1 MGFPAAQ
8 RGLGDVRIE
17 RHDRTHA
24 HRGEWCGRSSAAP
37 ETCRRRRA
45 RQTSERRHWRNG
57 GEVGGAGSCAAAIQ
71 CVQNSADEKFGE
83 ARHRRRGGANMGFLE
98 WATSPWG
105 QRVPIHI
112 AWFLI
117 WVAAIAGLLFLMVH
131 ATYVRYFAKHKEFAG
146 SASPLI
152 AARIPERIPRHSLT
166 ARLFHWIMAAA
177 MFTLLFTAFLPKV
190 GVQFDWVTYHWI
202 AGSVLTVS
210 IIFHIIHASFFM
222 DFWSIW
228 PDSIDL
234 RDAARRIRRFLGKPA
249 PPPDRFAKYP
259 LENKLY
265 HGAIIAA
272 GLSAIV
278 TGVFMMFRVR
288 TIFFPR
294 NPYLFGDMTWGMM
307 YVLHGLAGVG
317 LIALIMVH
325 VYFGLRPEKRAIT
338 KSMIFGWMSRDFYL
352 EEHDPRRWPLEDPS
366 SSPNPGGAEPEG
378 LRDAG

>member
-1 MGFPAAQ
+1 MDPLQ
-8 RGLGDVRIE
+8 
-17 RHDRTHA
+17 
-24 HRGEWCGRSSAAP
+24 W
-37 ETCRRRRA
+37 
-45 RQTSERRHWRNG
+45 
-57 GEVGGAGSCAAAIQ
+57 AI
-71 CVQNSADEKFGE
+71 D
-83 ARHRRRGGANMGFLE
+83 
-98 WATSPWG
+98 PWG
-105 QRVPIHI
+105 KNVPIHI

-117 WVAAIAGLLFLMVH
+117 WVAAIAGLLFFMVH
-131 ATYVRYFAKHKEFAG
+131 ATYVRYFAKAKEFEG
-146 SASPLI
+146 SVSPAV
-152 AARIPERIPRHSLT
+152 AARIPEHVPRHSLT
-166 ARLFHWIMAAA
+166 ARLFHWIMAAS

-190 GVQFDWVTYHWI
+190 GFQFDWVTYHWI

-210 IIFHIIHASFFM
+210 ILFHIIHASFFL

-228 PDSIDL
+228 PDRIDL
-234 RDAARRIRRFLGKPA
+234 RDARRRILRSMGKSA

-272 GLSAIV
+272 GLSSIG

-352 EEHDPRRWPLEDPS
+352 KEHDPARWPVEASAL
-366 SSPNPGGAEPEG
+366 PERSQG
-378 LRDAG
+378 TKTEGITDVG